1 MIYKGCVVGLLY
13 QNGNS
18 HHHFLP
24 QSHCYSI
31 YINSSLN
38 SASNKLSSSQ
48 HCGYI
53 QVDSCIVFIDIICI
67 ASVVLQGVCV
77 VLLSWQL
84 FLKIN
89 VVSTIVII
97 VIILKQWFFLHVRCT
112 KRYLYLICIL
122 CKCTCLDNKILSS
135 Y

>member
-1 MIYKGCVVGLLY
+1 MVLRQLHMIYKGCVVGLLY

-31 YINSSLN
+31 YINSSPN

-89 VVSTIVII
+89 VVSTICYYCYYSKTMV
-97 VIILKQWFFLHVRCT
+97 FSP
-112 KRYLYLICIL
+112 
-122 CKCTCLDNKILSS
+122 CKMHKKISLFDM
-135 Y
+135 YTV